1 MSDISNQEQKPG
13 YASEEEPPAFN
24 NYYAPLSKTYSEAQI
39 LHQQRYRSMM
49 SSQKNDHEPLRVSIQ
64 DPKKMP
70 GSPASA
76 SYTPSSATPSS
87 QSYQNYPTRL
97 SSSFSSTQ
105 QPTYDQYGRLSMS
118 QTNEV
123 IDHSRAHDS
132 EKVVEVSPNERFA
145 RLNALLGKGAYK
157 VVYKAIDREEG
168 YEVAWNT
175 IQVSIIPFYQG
186 YPNSQ
191 STKKDFAWTSL
202 IIFLFP

>member
-1 MSDISNQEQKPG
+1 MSDISANREQHPG
-13 YASEEEPPAFN
+13 YTSEEEPVAFN
-24 NYYAPLSKTYSEAQI
+24 NYYAPLSNTYTESQI

-49 SSQKNDHEPLRVSIQ
+49 TGQKKDHEPPLRVSIQ
-64 DPKKMP
+64 DPKM
-70 GSPASA
+70 SPASPGSI
-76 SYTPSSATPSS
+76 SYTPSTATPSTS

-105 QPTYDQYGRLSMS
+105 QPTYDQYGRLIMS

-123 IDHSRAHDS
+123 IDQSRSHDS

-145 RLNALLGKGAYK
+145 RLNALLGKGAFK

-175 IQVSIIPFYQG
+175 IQVSITCLCQLP
-186 YPNSQ
+186 
-191 STKKDFAWTSL
+191 TFAYTN
-202 IIFLFP
+202 

>member
-1 MSDISNQEQKPG
+1 MSEISNQEQKGG
-13 YASEEEPPAFN
+13 YTSEDEPLAFN

-39 LHQQRYRSMM
+39 LQQQRYRSMM
-49 SSQKNDHEPLRVSIQ
+49 SAQKKDHEPALRVSIQ
-64 DPKKMP
+64 DPKM
-70 GSPASA
+70 SPASPA
-76 SYTPSSATPSS
+76 STSYTPTTATPSS
-87 QSYQNYPTRL
+87 QTFQNYPTRL
-97 SSSFSSTQ
+97 SSSFSNTQ

-175 IQVSIIPFYQG
+175 IQVSIISNDTTGSQVLPFQQKG
-186 YPNSQ
+186 NPPWN
-191 STKKDFAWTSL
+191 A
-202 IIFLFP
+202 